1 LKDEEIRRLKAKKLI
16 EGRKP
21 NFHISLN
28 LAKATGEKGDYIKQR
43 GIDDGYCQK
52 IILDYI
58 RKFGEGKKSDF
69 EDILLA
75 KLPDVLDEQQK
86 YNKIKNNLQS
96 LRKQGLIYPE
106 GKSWKM
112 SKT

>member
-1 LKDEEIRRLKAKKLI
+1 MRNGDDRAGKVLQIVLQNRESFYVEVVCRFIQKQNIRRRH
-16 EGRKP
+16 E
-21 NFHISLN
+21 
-28 LAKATGEKGDYIKQR
+28 
-43 GIDDGYCQK
+43 YCQK

-106 GKSWKM
+106 GKNWKM